1 MSVWGMPV
9 FRSEPS
15 PLTTMWLGKQAK
27 QLILVVRFK
36 AIAGLVKE
44 TKESTRDA
52 VQTLCKM

>member
-9 FRSEPS
+9 YRSEPS
-15 PLTTMWLGKQAK
+15 PLAIMWLGKPAK
-27 QLILVVRFK
+27 QLTLVARFK

>member
-9 FRSEPS
+9 FPSEPS
-15 PLTTMWLGKQAK
+15 PPNIMWLGRRAK
-27 QLILVVRFK
+27 QLTFLVRFK